1 MEATRVVLTA
11 LQELVQELNVKFA
24 IFAGRHHLKKVELLF
39 GGLNLRNCEPGGKLF
54 LKRWVL
60 GRGWSDVIE
69 DTLVDREIHEADSE
83 LALDFSLFFDSVF
96 NDHAHLLN
104 GIHFSLLSHKDPVF
118 EHLVEIERV
127 LTHIFQLGKSPIPHL
142 NEAVSED
149 RLFNFDGFPH
159 LFDINALFD
168 SFFLFLSRLA
178 LFGVLLASTLLRVG
192 SSLNLSHISHDL
204 LLDSHGQEAIQSRE
218 TVVFKLS
225 RVSLGWQVFNC
236 GRLLTFRESNFDR

>member
-39 GGLNLRNCEPGGKLF
+39 GGLNLRNCEPGGILF

-69 DTLVDREIHEADSE
+69 DTLVYSEVHETDSE
-83 LALDFSLFFDSVF
+83 LALDFSLLFDSVF

-118 EHLVEIERV
+118 KHLVEIERA
-127 LTHIFQLGKSPIPHL
+127 LTHILELGKSPIPHL

-149 RLFNFDGFPH
+149 RLFDFDGFTH
-159 LFDINALFD
+159 LFHINALFD

-178 LFGVLLASTLLRVG
+178 LFGVLLASTLLWVG

-204 LLDSHGQEAIQSRE
+204 LLDSHGQKAIQSRE
-218 TVVFKLS
+218 TVIFKLS
-225 RVSLGWQVFNC
+225 RISLSWQVFNC
-236 GRLLTFRESNFDR
+236 RRLLSFRESNFYR